1 MKVIFI
7 KDVKGQGKKDEIKE
21 VKDGYAK
28 NYLIK
33 NKYAVIYTETSNKI
47 LKNEIETRKQQE
59 MKDIEEAN
67 KTKNKLEKEII
78 KFKVKTGKEDKV
90 FGSVTSKQ
98 IKEELDKLGYNI
110 DKKKINID
118 NTVSTLGHHIIKI
131 ELHKKVIAQLNIE
144 LVN

>member
-1 MKVIFI
+1 MKII
-7 KDVKGQGKKDEIKE
+7 LTKDVKNVVKCGEIKE
-21 VKDGYAK
+21 VSDGYAK

-90 FGSVTSKQ
+90 FGSVTAKQ